1 MNQPD
6 YVGVDVSKKQ
16 LDVAIRPLGKVFGVI
31 NDRRGISQLVKR
43 LKELQPVCIV
53 IDATGG
59 LEKELAY
66 ALAAESLPVAV
77 VNPRQVSN
85 FAKSLG
91 RRAKTDAIDAAVLAH
106 FAEVMKPEARALPD
120 AAARELTALVNRHR
134 QLVEMIT
141 AESNRRDLASKSVR
155 KLINSMLR
163 SLKGQLLLVDREIR
177 KAISASELWRH
188 KAELLRSVPGV
199 GEVTTATLL
208 AGLPELGELDRR
220 QIAALVGVAP
230 FNRES
235 GTWRGK
241 RMIAGGR
248 AWIRSVLYMST
259 IVAVRRNPI
268 LKEFYQRLRA
278 KGKPAKQA
286 LTACMRKLLV
296 VLNAMLR
303 HQTPWSGPSHL
314 CKRRRENPSVEG

>member
-303 HQTPWSGPSHL
+303 HQTRWSAPAPLL
-314 CKRRRENPSVEG
+314 CVGG

>member
-1 MNQPD
+1 MKQAL
-6 YVGVDVSKKQ
+6 YVGVDVSKRQ
-16 LDVAIRPLGKVFGVI
+16 LDVAIRPLGQVFGVS

-43 LKELQPVCIV
+43 LKKLLPVCIAL
-53 IDATGG
+53 DATGG

-66 ALAAESLPVAV
+66 ALAAENLPVAV

-85 FAKSLG
+85 FAKSTG
-91 RRAKTDAIDAAVLAH
+91 QRAKTDSIDAAVLAH
-106 FAEVMKPEARALPD
+106 FAEVMKPEVRQLPD
-120 AAARELTALVNRHR
+120 AASQALSALVTRRR
-134 QLVEMIT
+134 QLVEMVT
-141 AESNRRDLASKSVR
+141 AESNRRDLASKPVR
-155 KLINSMLR
+155 KLINSLLR
-163 SLKGQLLLVDREIR
+163 SLKDQLALVDREIQ
-177 KAISASELWRH
+177 KAILASATWRH

-199 GEVTTATLL
+199 GKVTTATLL

-248 AWIRSVLYMST
+248 GWIRSVLYMST
-259 IVAVRRNPI
+259 VVAVRRNPT
-268 LKEFYQRLRA
+268 LKEFYERLRA
-278 KGKPAKQA
+278 RGKPAKQA

-296 VLNAMLR
+296 IINAMLQR
-303 HQTPWSGPSHL
+303 QTRWAPSYS
-314 CKRRRENPSVEG
+314 PSSLRIIA